1 MELSLWEKKLIMQ
14 NPEQTPEYCELQ
26 NVERL
31 IRNDYWGLKQ
41 WQKKGKWQNWRK
53 LPEKKQNLT
62 SSYKILP
69 YFS

>member
-1 MELSLWEKKLIMQ
+1 MQ

-41 WQKKGKWQNWRK
+41 WQKKAEMAKLEKTSRK
-53 LPEKKQNLT
+53 ET
-62 SSYKILP
+62 
-69 YFS
+69 